1 MSRFILFTKTRWDEP
16 PRLRHQFAQ
25 LLASAGHEV
34 LFFEKPSTFG
44 GVQRTPRERARGIAT
59 VASRELMHHK
69 LRLSPALHHAN
80 ALVTKRSIRARLRT
94 WGGTRDT
101 DTVISFN
108 YDYWFLRDLFPRNR
122 IITVI
127 NDDFICVALFGF
139 TKPLLWAMQR
149 ACDASDRVL
158 TVSTP
163 LQRQLAQ
170 FTSAE
175 LFLPWADVPY
185 REPAAGA
192 PRDLLLF
199 WGYTNRR
206 IHFPAV
212 RDLADRLARTHP
224 EIRILFVGPIG
235 PVVENVE
242 ADVATLRER
251 PNIEFR
257 PPTALDALPLD
268 RILAAYI
275 PYRPHDLEVDAITLS
290 NKGLQL
296 LARGLPLLISALP
309 ALPNFLQAPFVFR
322 VNTDDPATQVD
333 ELRRSFDR
341 LQPDIAAFVR
351 GNGPDARLA
360 QLLGSA

>member
-1 MSRFILFTKTRWDEP
+1 MSRFILFTKTKWDEP

-25 LLASAGHEV
+25 LLASAGHDV

-44 GVQRTPRERARGIAT
+44 AIELAPRARERGITT

-69 LRLSPALHHAN
+69 LRLSPTLHRAN
-80 ALVTKRSIRARLRT
+80 AVVTKRSIRDRLSA
-94 WGGTRDT
+94 WGGAQDT

-122 IITVI
+122 LITVI
-127 NDDFICVALFGF
+127 NDDFICVALFGY

-149 ACDASDRVL
+149 TCSASDRVL
-158 TVSTP
+158 TVSAP
-163 LQRQLAQ
+163 LQQQLSQ
-170 FTSAE
+170 FTTPE
-175 LFLPWADVPY
+175 LFLPWADIPY
-185 REPAAGA
+185 RAPAAGRQ
-192 PRDLLLF
+192 RDLLLF

-206 IHFPAV
+206 IDFAAV
-212 RDLADRLARTHP
+212 RALADRLARTRP
-224 EIRILFVGPIG
+224 EVRILFVGPIG

-257 PPTALDALPLD
+257 DSTALDALPMD
-268 RILAAYI
+268 RVLAAYI
-275 PYRPHDLEVDAITLS
+275 PYRPHDLEVNAITLS

-296 LARGLPLLISALP
+296 LARGLPLLVSALP

-322 VNTDDPATQVD
+322 VNADDPATQVD

-341 LQPDIAAFVR
+341 LQSDIAAFVQ

-360 QLLGSA
+360 QLLGR